1 MTKKSTPQ
9 PAHELFVEVD
19 KILARIAKQAA
30 EERAKERAEDRKRA
44 AKERAKERAEDRKR
58 AAKERA
64 KERAEDRKRAAKE
77 REEDR
82 KRAAKER
89 EEDRKRIAKENEEY
103 RKRAAEERA
112 KERAEDRKR
121 ERERDEKIAK
131 EREEDRKHAA
141 KVREE
146 YERRLAKT
154 EALVDKNAKY
164 IGTHANNEGELLE
177 IECRVKLMKM
187 GKLNGV
193 TLDAIIHGSIHA
205 PKYGGVEVDLVGLNG
220 KVVFPMEVKRTM
232 SPDDVRR
239 FADVRVERFKK
250 AFPYAKGREVR
261 PVVIF
266 GAPRSGKSKEDPVQ
280 VALELG
286 LIVMQ
291 VINENQLTPITDPS
305 QVVKRQHKED

>member
-1 MTKKSTPQ
+1 MSKKATTQ

-44 AKERAKERAEDRKR
+44 AEERAKERAEDRKR

-89 EEDRKRIAKENEEY
+89 A
-103 RKRAAEERA
+103 
-112 KERAEDRKR
+112 
-121 ERERDEKIAK
+121 
-131 EREEDRKHAA
+131 EDRKHAA

>member
-1 MTKKSTPQ
+1 MTKKTTPQ
-9 PAHELFVEVD
+9 PAHELFVEFD
-19 KILARIAKQAA
+19 KRLVRLAEQFAQ
-30 EERAKERAEDRKRA
+30 
-44 AKERAKERAEDRKR
+44 
-58 AAKERA
+58 ERA

-89 EEDRKRIAKENEEY
+89 EEDRKR
-103 RKRAAEERA
+103 
-112 KERAEDRKR
+112 
-121 ERERDEKIAK
+121 IAK

-291 VINENQLTPITDPS
+291 TIGENQLTPITDPS
-305 QVVKRQHKED
+305 QVVRRQHKED

>member
-1 MTKKSTPQ
+1 MTKKTPPQ
-9 PAHELFVEVD
+9 PAHELFVEFD
-19 KILARIAKQAA
+19 KRLVRLAEQFA
-30 EERAKERAEDRKRA
+30 E
-44 AKERAKERAEDRKR
+44 
-58 AAKERA
+58 ERA

-89 EEDRKRIAKENEEY
+89 
-103 RKRAAEERA
+103 
-112 KERAEDRKR
+112 AEDRKR
-121 ERERDEKIAK
+121 AAK
-131 EREEDRKHAA
+131 ERAEDRKHAA

-177 IECRVKLMKM
+177 GACKVALKKM
-187 GKLNGV
+187 GNIGGV
-193 TLDAIIHGSIHA
+193 TLEDIQGMQSAKH
-205 PKYGGVEVDLVGLNG
+205 GVEVDIIGING
-220 KVVFPMEVKRTM
+220 KVVFPVEVKRTL
-232 SPDDVRR
+232 SPEDVRH

-250 AFPYAKGREVR
+250 AYEPAKGKEVR
-261 PVVIF
+261 PVIIF
-266 GAPRSGKSKEDPVQ
+266 GLSRPGKDADGKKEDPVQ

>member
-1 MTKKSTPQ
+1 MSKKTTQ
-9 PAHELFVEVD
+9 PAHELFVEFD
-19 KILARIAKQAA
+19 KRLVRLAEQFA

-44 AKERAKERAEDRKR
+44 
-58 AAKERA
+58 A

-89 EEDRKRIAKENEEY
+89 A
-103 RKRAAEERA
+103 
-112 KERAEDRKR
+112 
-121 ERERDEKIAK
+121 
-131 EREEDRKHAA
+131 EDRKHAA

-291 VINENQLTPITDPS
+291 TIGENQLTPITDPS

>member
-1 MTKKSTPQ
+1 MSKEKQSQ
-9 PAHELFVEVD
+9 PVRKPPATLDEVRF
-19 KILARIAKQAA
+19 ARIYDLLEKGAQ
-30 EERAKERAEDRKRA
+30 
-44 AKERAKERAEDRKR
+44 
-58 AAKERA
+58 
-64 KERAEDRKRAAKE
+64 E

-82 KRAAKER
+82 KRAAQQR
-89 EEDRKRIAKENEEY
+89 EED

-112 KERAEDRKR
+112 KEREEYRKR
-121 ERERDEKIAK
+121 EHERDEK
-131 EREEDRKHAA
+131 AA

-146 YERRLAKT
+146 YEQRLART

-177 IECRVKLMKM
+177 GACKVALEKM
-187 GKLNGV
+187 GNIGGV
-193 TLDAIIHGSIHA
+193 TLEDIQGMRSAKH
-205 PKYGGVEVDLVGLNG
+205 GVEVDIIGING
-220 KVVFPMEVKRTM
+220 KVVFPVEVKRTL
-232 SPDDVRR
+232 SPEDVRH

-250 AFPYAKGREVR
+250 AYEPAKGKEVR
-261 PVVIF
+261 PVIIF
-266 GAPRSGKSKEDPVQ
+266 GLSRPGKDADGKKEDPVQ